1 MLDGMKK
8 SPQPLS
14 VTRKALL
21 VGGSDQA
28 FRRAVDD
35 LVRLAAR
42 LQEVRGGLAARIGV
56 TPPQYNIVMHLAR
69 HAPPEGLR
77 LGAVAEALDVSLSF
91 VVAETRRLHKQRLI
105 AVRRDPAD
113 GRAML
118 ASLAPAGRRALA
130 AAAPVMQQVNDRLFA
145 ALSRAE
151 LLELGRLAAVVHAD
165 SAQALAQLG
174 GRGKAR
180 PARPVKPK

>member
-1 MLDGMKK
+1 MLRGMKK
-8 SPQPLS
+8 AIQSPAALS
-14 VTRKALL
+14 VSRRALL
-21 VGGSDQA
+21 VGGSDHA

-69 HAPPEGLR
+69 QAPTGGLR
-77 LGAVAEALDVSLSF
+77 LGAVAEALGVSLSF
-91 VVAETRRLHKQRLI
+91 VVAETRRLQKKRLI

-118 ASLAPAGRRALA
+118 ASLAPAGRKALA
-130 AAAPVMQQVNDRLFA
+130 AAAPVMRQVNDRLFA

-151 LLELGRLAAVVHAD
+151 LLELGRLAAAVHAD
-165 SAQALAQLG
+165 SAQALALLDG
-174 GRGKAR
+174 AEPRRK
-180 PARPVKPK
+180 